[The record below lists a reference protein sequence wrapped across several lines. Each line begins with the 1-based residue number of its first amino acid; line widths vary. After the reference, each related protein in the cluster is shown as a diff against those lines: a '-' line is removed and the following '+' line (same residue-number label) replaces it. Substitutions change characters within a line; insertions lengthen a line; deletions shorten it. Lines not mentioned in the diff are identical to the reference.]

1 MGFKQSVIAD
11 RVSLTLLLLVTCGA
25 IGGLM
30 AGVALARSVTRS
42 IVELNI
48 PVHAATG
55 ALNEVVGPLKFS
67 SNGNLV
73 AIRESLDEM
82 ANRVGETVQ
91 RLQVSQQRIM
101 RSEQMTAI
109 GQLVAGLAHEIR
121 NPLTAVRSLVQMA
134 RQSGGSF
141 QSAARLTPGWHVPE
155 YSKGVC
161 FYGAFIQLA
170 RLMH

>member
-55 ALNEVVGPLKFS
+55 ALNEVVGPLKFN

-73 AIRESLDEM
+73 
-82 ANRVGETVQ
+82 
-91 RLQVSQQRIM
+91 
-101 RSEQMTAI
+101 
-109 GQLVAGLAHEIR
+109 H
-121 NPLTAVRSLVQMA
+121 NPLTAMRSLVQMA

-141 QSAARLTPGWHVPE
+141 QSAARLTTGLHVPE